1 MHMQTGR
8 YDRYLNSLLLAFLR
22 FSSKIQKTP
31 QSKRKN
37 NFFLCTT
44 NTQATMATFMTSNIT
59 DSSNNEPPIK
69 QDTASVPSGFV
80 LKLYQMVNE
89 APDEIIAVRFAF
101 L

>member
-1 MHMQTGR
+1 
-8 YDRYLNSLLLAFLR
+8 
-22 FSSKIQKTP
+22 
-31 QSKRKN
+31 
-37 NFFLCTT
+37 
-44 NTQATMATFMTSNIT
+44 MATFMTSNIT